1 MKPMP
6 ECRDEL
12 GRAVLATLERYF
24 HDLEGQTPTGL
35 YPLVMDRVE
44 SELIRYI
51 LARADGNQTLAAQM
65 LGINRNTLRRKIQ
78 QYHLG

>member
-1 MKPMP
+1 M
-6 ECRDEL
+6 
-12 GRAVLATLERYF
+12 LATLERYF

-35 YPLVMDRVE
+35 YALVMDRVE

>member
-35 YPLVMDRVE
+35 YALVMDRVE
-44 SELIRYI
+44 SELMRYI

>member
-35 YPLVMDRVE
+35 YALVMDRVE

>member
-6 ECRDEL
+6 ECRNEL

-35 YPLVMDRVE
+35 YALVMDRVE

>member
-6 ECRDEL
+6 KCRDEL

-35 YPLVMDRVE
+35 YALVMDRVE

>member
-1 MKPMP
+1 MP

-35 YPLVMDRVE
+35 YALVMDRVE

>member
-12 GRAVLATLERYF
+12 GRALLATLERYF

-35 YPLVMDRVE
+35 YALVMDRVE

>member
-1 MKPMP
+1 MKPTP
-6 ECRDEL
+6 QCRDEL
-12 GRAVLATLERYF
+12 GLAVIATLERYF

-35 YPLVMDRVE
+35 HALVMDRVE
-44 SELIRYI
+44 CELIRYI

-78 QYHLG
+78 QYQLG